1 MSSVRQDLGRQ
12 LLTAVRW
19 QRDDAEAA
27 RLVAAGADMM
37 FDSGDGAG
45 APLRWAA
52 RNGLADSVV
61 CLLRHRADPDAPDA
75 CGGTPLIFAAWGG
88 HVDVCELLL
97 RFGASLTPTYGGLI
111 QPTGATVGGLTA
123 HEWAKEKGQ
132 RPVSA
137 LLGDKARVAAL
148 HGAALLEHRP
158 PPRPEGD
165 RSPSA
170 PAPTSSPTARRG
182 VATQAVD
189 GGRGGGGRGGGRRG
203 LVTDRVAGT
212 PAARRPASRRS
223 FAPGALAAH
232 RSRRPPGPALMQETE
247 RFGRWLAVLAAQ
259 LNMRTPSSLSH
270 LSPRARAR
278 APPPPLHPRSNP
290 ALRRR
295 FRLSLA

>member
-1 MSSVRQDLGRQ
+1 MASVRQDLGRQ

-37 FDSGDGAG
+37 FDSGDGSG

-52 RNGLADSVV
+52 RNGLADSVA

-123 HEWAKEKGQ
+123 HEWAKEKGM

-158 PPRPEGD
+158 PPRLEAAWL
-165 RSPSA
+165 RW
-170 PAPTSSPTARRG
+170 
-182 VATQAVD
+182 
-189 GGRGGGGRGGGRRG
+189 
-203 LVTDRVAGT
+203 T
-212 PAARRPASRRS
+212 PIRTP
-223 FAPGALAAH
+223 L
-232 RSRRPPGPALMQETE
+232 RSRR
-247 RFGRWLAVLAAQ
+247 
-259 LNMRTPSSLSH
+259 
-270 LSPRARAR
+270 
-278 APPPPLHPRSNP
+278 
-290 ALRRR
+290 RRR
-295 FRLSLA
+295 CEPS

>member
-1 MSSVRQDLGRQ
+1 MTSVRQDLGRQ

-27 RLVAAGADMM
+27 RLVAAGADVM
-37 FDSGDGAG
+37 FDSGDGSG

-52 RNGLADSVV
+52 RNGLADSVA

-88 HVDVCELLL
+88 HVDCCELLL

-111 QPTGATVGGLTA
+111 QPTGVPVGGLTA

-158 PPRPEGD
+158 PPRLEGD

-170 PAPTSSPTARRG
+170 PAPTSSPSARRVSPPKQWTAADAEEEEEEEEEG
-182 VATQAVD
+182 EDSSPIASP
-189 GGRGGGGRGGGRRG
+189 GRLQPVGRRP
-203 LVTDRVAGT
+203 VARSLQVRSRPIA
-212 PAARRPASRRS
+212 PAARPARR
-223 FAPGALAAH
+223 
-232 RSRRPPGPALMQETE
+232 
-247 RFGRWLAVLAAQ
+247 
-259 LNMRTPSSLSH
+259 
-270 LSPRARAR
+270 
-278 APPPPLHPRSNP
+278 
-290 ALRRR
+290 
-295 FRLSLA
+295 